1 MRAPDGD
8 NNAVIG
14 EVCRHIVAGAADAVV
29 PLRHQQMSWPH
40 TRQLQHGFVVRLAR
54 RASRRTEVELMHLC
68 MRSHKIHYKC
78 YHRENRIT
86 VVS

>member
-8 NNAVIG
+8 DNAVIG

-29 PLRHQQMSWPH
+29 PLGHQQMPWPH

-68 MRSHKIHYKC
+68 RRPCNTLQMLLQR
-78 YHRENRIT
+78 NTIT
-86 VVS
+86 VVP